1 MIPKSEWLQ
10 IYVSIK
16 LLKFYTHSSNNG
28 DLKIARSKY
37 QEFLNEQFPNDNEKN
52 NFDSTPNLISFAYMI
67 LVRSHELLNRFVE
80 EHQANLYTDIEKKLN
95 LKTDQDFVVRY
106 TMIIMMWENIF
117 DNTGKEFN
125 QHTLEHLVNKIR
137 NSISHFRYTI
147 TGGSNILFQDGY
159 NNKKEGFQQNF
170 RVSIPAI
177 QFLQLTLD
185 FSSLMDD
192 YLKDNNLIDWADK
205 K

>member
-1 MIPKSEWLQ
+1 
-10 IYVSIK
+10 
-16 LLKFYTHSSNNG
+16 
-28 DLKIARSKY
+28 
-37 QEFLNEQFPNDNEKN
+37 LNDQFPNDNEKN
-52 NFDSTPNLISFAYMI
+52 NFDSAPNLISFAYMI
-67 LVRSHELLNRFVE
+67 LVRSHELLNRFVK
-80 EHQANLYTDIEKKLN
+80 EHQVNLYSDIEKKLN

-106 TMIIMMWENIF
+106 TMIIMLWENIF
-117 DNTGKEFN
+117 DDTGKEFN

-137 NSISHFRYTI
+137 NSISHFRYKI

-192 YLKDNNLIDWADK
+192 YLKNNNLIDWTDK